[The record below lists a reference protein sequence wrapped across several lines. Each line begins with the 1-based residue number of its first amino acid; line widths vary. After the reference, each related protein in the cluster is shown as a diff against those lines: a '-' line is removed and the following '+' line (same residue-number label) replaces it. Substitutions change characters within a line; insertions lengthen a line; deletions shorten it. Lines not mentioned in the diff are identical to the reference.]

1 MFVKRSKSGNGRYI
15 LSYTYSY
22 RDENKKTKHVNYE
35 TIGYEDELAKL
46 YDNPKEHFTK
56 IGKERFKD
64 FKPFDDIE
72 EITISLR
79 KRVNQNKNSSNH
91 FNMGYA
97 FLKEIYNELDLKS
110 IIQVYQKQNNIK
122 YDLNAIIQLL
132 IYSKIIYPNTNKTTY
147 ETKDL
152 FFENFDFTLDDF
164 NHGLNQF
171 VLIKEQLL
179 STILNKTKDTYK
191 RDISTTYLNCI
202 NYNDTNLIDVES
214 HHKNK
219 PCKVNSK
226 NSIVH
231 LSLLFDNNGIP
242 IDYSLS
248 SDNKVVKGKFKKY
261 GKTITVADC
270 GLNATDEAIFKI
282 TKSSTLQTHPAYVW
296 TKEHIE
302 VHFLT
307 SFIALIFLRLLE
319 KRLDEKYSIE
329 ELTTSLKDFECI
341 YMEQATYK
349 TINAN
354 NSIIKE
360 LGIIFKKDFQFE
372 YLRYPTIK
380 KLLNISK

>member
-1 MFVKRSKSGNGRYI
+1 MFVKRSKSSGGRYL
-15 LSYTYSY
+15 LSYVYGY
-22 RDENKKTKHVNYE
+22 RDENKKVRHVTYE

-64 FKPFDDIE
+64 FKPFNDIE
-72 EITISLR
+72 TLTISLN
-79 KRVNQNKNSSNH
+79 KRLDDDTSDH

-110 IIQVYQKQNNIK
+110 IIQVYQKQSNIK

-147 ETKDL
+147 ETKDS

-191 RDISTTYLNCI
+191 RDISTTYLECI
-202 NYNDTNLIDVES
+202 NYNDTNLIVY
-214 HHKNK
+214 
-219 PCKVNSK
+219 
-226 NSIVH
+226 
-231 LSLLFDNNGIP
+231 LSLLIDCNSIP
-242 IDYSLS
+242 IDYSLC
-248 SDNKVVKGKFKKY
+248 SDNESVKNKFKKY

-270 GLNATDEAIFKI
+270 GLNATNEAIFKI
-282 TKSSTLQTHPAYVW
+282 AKSDTLQTHPTYVW

-329 ELTTSLKDFECI
+329 ELTTSLKDFECA

-354 NSIIKE
+354 SAVIKE
-360 LGIIFKKDFQFE
+360 LGSIFKKNFQYV